1 MTEKSTV
8 FTQKIMAERKH
19 TFTEALKG
27 LTVEGFALLGV
38 TKKGVVFEEVATGAM
53 VELTAVAKKEE
64 FDFSEAEAEYLEAL
78 EAKAEKERVKAEKVA
93 KAEAKK
99 AKAE

>member
-8 FTQKIMAERKH
+8 FAQKVMAERKH

-27 LTVEGFALLGV
+27 LEVEGFILLGV
-38 TKKGVVFEEVATGAM
+38 TKKGVIFEEVATGAM
-53 VELTAVAKKEE
+53 VELTAVAKKED
-64 FDFSEAEAEYLEAL
+64 FDFGEAEAEYLEAI
-78 EAKAEKERVKAEKVA
+78 EAKAEKERVKAEKIA